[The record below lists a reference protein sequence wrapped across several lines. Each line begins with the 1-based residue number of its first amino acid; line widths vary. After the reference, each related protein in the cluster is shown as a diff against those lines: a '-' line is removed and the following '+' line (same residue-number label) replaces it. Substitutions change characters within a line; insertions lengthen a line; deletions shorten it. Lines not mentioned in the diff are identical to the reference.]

1 MLNVAITCKRLQSR
15 YTGLVS
21 ETAGNE
27 IGVSKD
33 SVADDRRMA
42 VFSRPYAE
50 CLQWSGLGEGALAH
64 AGSHGRRYANLAMC
78 LASRLAS
85 GAGFLTPSVE
95 VAMRPEALARPEQTQ
110 STPAVD
116 AKNLR
121 EAIQNIDALSQDG
134 FSEIAAI
141 AGLALSRLE
150 MPEGLLHLEDVAY
163 ALQAIRGKAQDTKN
177 CINGEAESVG
187 CNYTDAAVQRRFD
200 ARRATEAMRREQL
213 RLCEHKQQVQQ

>member
-1 MLNVAITCKRLQSR
+1 
-15 YTGLVS
+15 
-21 ETAGNE
+21 
-27 IGVSKD
+27 
-33 SVADDRRMA
+33 
-42 VFSRPYAE
+42 
-50 CLQWSGLGEGALAH
+50 
-64 AGSHGRRYANLAMC
+64 
-78 LASRLAS
+78 
-85 GAGFLTPSVE
+85 
-95 VAMRPEALARPEQTQ
+95 MRPEALARPEQTQ

-163 ALQAIRGKAQDTKN
+163 ALQAIRGKAQDIKN